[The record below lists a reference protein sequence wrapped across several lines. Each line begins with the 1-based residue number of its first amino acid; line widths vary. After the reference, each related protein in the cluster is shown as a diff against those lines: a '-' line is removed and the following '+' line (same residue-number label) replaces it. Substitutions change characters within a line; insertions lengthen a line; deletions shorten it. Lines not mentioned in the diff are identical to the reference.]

1 MTSADE
7 VIRLTKELCNWGRW
21 GAEDELGTVNFISDR
36 RVLDAAKLVR
46 TGEIVELGIPLGR
59 AGPQLDG
66 ARRFNPIH
74 FMTALPHED
83 LLEGG
88 IGVADDVLV
97 LPLQASTQWDSLAHL
112 AHDGVIYGGRSAKS
126 VTVAGAQRNSI
137 RAISARVATRGVLL
151 DAARH
156 FNVDSLE
163 PGHAIG
169 PDDLDAMLAR
179 QACDVGEGDAL
190 LVRTGFL
197 GLCRTRRWDG
207 YRGAAPGLAVTTLEW
222 IHERR
227 LAAVATDTAAVE
239 VRPSSVPGV
248 AVPFHAVAIPY
259 MGLLLGEIF
268 DLDELARR
276 CASDRRY
283 DFLFVAPPLPVT
295 GGVGSPINP
304 YAIR

>member
-1 MTSADE
+1 MTGADE

-36 RVLDAAKLVR
+36 CVWEATKLVR
-46 TGEIVELGIPLGR
+46 TGEIVELGISLGR
-59 AGPQLDG
+59 GGPQLDG

-97 LPLQASTQWDSLAHL
+97 LPLQAGTQWDSLAHL
-112 AHDGVIYGGRSAKS
+112 AHNGVIYGGRSAQS
-126 VTVAGAQRNSI
+126 VTAAGAQRNSI
-137 RAISARVATRGVLL
+137 RSISGRVATRGVLL

-156 FNVDSLE
+156 FKVDSLE
-163 PGHAIG
+163 PGHGIG
-169 PDDLDAMLAR
+169 RDDLDAMLKV
-179 QACDVGEGDAL
+179 QGCDVAEGDAL

-197 GLCRTRRWDG
+197 GHCRSRGWDG
-207 YRGAAPGLAVTTLEW
+207 FRGAAPGLDVTTLEW

-227 LAAVATDTAAVE
+227 LAAVATDTPAVE
-239 VRPSSVPGV
+239 VRPSAVPGI
-248 AVPFHAVAIPY
+248 AIPFHAVAIPY

-276 CASDRRY
+276 CALDRRY
-283 DFLFVAPPLPVT
+283 NFLFIAPPLPVA